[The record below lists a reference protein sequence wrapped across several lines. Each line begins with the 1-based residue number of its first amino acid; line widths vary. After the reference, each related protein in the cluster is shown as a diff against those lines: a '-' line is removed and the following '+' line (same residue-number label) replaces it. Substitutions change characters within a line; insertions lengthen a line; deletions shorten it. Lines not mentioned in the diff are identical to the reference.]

1 MNKTILIIVMATLCL
16 FLRVTAQHTVPK
28 TKVNPPIK
36 PLHIGQRMP
45 EVMLTNLHNYKTTSI
60 NLADFEAK
68 LIIIDFWAT
77 WCSPCVSMIPK
88 IDSLQKEF
96 KHDVQ
101 FISVSYQ
108 TAQEVTSF
116 MEKLEK
122 HKNVHYSVPYSTDD
136 NLLRF
141 MFPHKTLP
149 HYVWISA
156 NGTVKAITGLEELT
170 AANIDKMMAS
180 DSYTLPEKKDVRL
193 PYDFNKPF
201 LVNGNGGDGKQLIY
215 HSVLSGF
222 IPGLSS
228 TMKAERGDSVHVN
241 RLVLTN
247 CPLLWLYKHAYGNGY
262 TTYFQQNRI
271 VLEVDKPDELNSML
285 TGKAFRN
292 WLSMPNH
299 GVCYEL
305 QLPTKLSAQFYPV
318 MQQNLALLFPQY
330 TARIEKRKVKYM
342 ALIRLPGADKIKSSH
357 LNGKVI
363 ETFDPFGFK
372 VQNSTIQSIVS
383 RMQLQYQQFS
393 AFPFMDETGY
403 QGRVDLEITANLS
416 SVTDMNKALM
426 PYNLAWQERLADQDM
441 LVITDTKKIN

>member
-1 MNKTILIIVMATLCL
+1 MKKTILTLVMASLCL
-16 FLRVTAQHTVPK
+16 FLRVNAQT
-28 TKVNPPIK
+28 PIAK
-36 PLHIGQRMP
+36 SAIRNVIKAVEIGQRIP
-45 EVMLTNLHNYKTTSI
+45 EVGLDKLHNYKTPKM

-77 WCSPCVSMIPK
+77 WCSPCVAMIPK
-88 IDSLQKEF
+88 MESLQKEF

-108 TAQEVTSF
+108 SEKEVTTF

-122 HKNVHYSVPYSTDD
+122 QQGVHYTIPYSTDD
-136 NLLRF
+136 NMLRF

-156 NGTVKAITGLEELT
+156 NGTVKAITGVEEIT
-170 AANIDKMMAS
+170 AVNIDKMLGS
-180 DSYTLPEKKDVRL
+180 DSFTLPEKKEVSL
-193 PYDFNKPF
+193 PYDYNKPF

-222 IPGLSS
+222 VPGLSS
-228 TMKAERGDSVHVN
+228 TMKAERGDSIHVN
-241 RLVLTN
+241 RIVLTN
-247 CPLLWLYKHAYGNGY
+247 CPLLWLYKHAYGKGY

-271 VLEVDKPDELNSML
+271 LLEVKDPNELNSTL
-285 TGKAFRN
+285 TGNAFLN
-292 WLSMPNH
+292 WLSVPNH

-305 QLPTKLSAQFYPV
+305 QLPVMLSDQFYPV

-330 TARIEKRKVKYM
+330 TARVEKRQVKYM
-342 ALIRLPGADKIKSSH
+342 ALVRLPGADKIKSSH

-393 AFPFMDETGY
+393 DLPFMDETGY
-403 QGRVDLEITANLS
+403 QGRVDLAITANLS
-416 SVTDMNKALM
+416 SVSDMNRALM

>member
-1 MNKTILIIVMATLCL
+1 MNKTILTIVMATLCL

-28 TKVNPPIK
+28 RKVNPPIK

-45 EVMLTNLHNYKTTSI
+45 EVVLTNLHNYKTTSI

-96 KHDVQ
+96 QHDVQ
-101 FISVSYQ
+101 FVSVSYQ
-108 TAQEVTSF
+108 TAQEVTRF

-122 HKNVHYSVPYSTDD
+122 QNNVHYAIPYSTDD

-156 NGTVKAITGLEELT
+156 NGTVKAITGVEEIT
-170 AANIDKMMAS
+170 AANIDKMMAR
-180 DSYTLPEKKDVRL
+180 DSYTLPEKKDVSL
-193 PYDFNKPF
+193 PYDYNKPF
-201 LVNGNGGDGKQLIY
+201 LVNGNGGDGKELIY

-228 TMKAERGDSVHVN
+228 TMKAEKGDSLHIN

-247 CPLLWLYKHAYGNGY
+247 SPLLWLYKHAYGNGY
-262 TTYFQQNRI
+262 TTYFLQNR
-271 VLEVDKPDELNSML
+271 VLLEVAKPDELNSEL
-285 TGKAFRN
+285 TGNAFVN

-305 QLPTKLSAQFYPV
+305 QLPVKLSAQFYPV

-330 TARIEKRKVKYM
+330 TARIEKRMVKYM
-342 ALIRLPGADKIKSSH
+342 ALIRLPGADKIKTAH
-357 LNGKVI
+357 LNGQVI

-372 VQNSTIQSIVS
+372 VENSTIQSIVS

-393 AFPFMDETGY
+393 EFPFMDETGY
-403 QGRVDLEITANLS
+403 QGRVDINITAKLS
-416 SVTDMNKALM
+416 SVDDMNRALL
-426 PYNLAWQERLADQDM
+426 PYHLAWQERLADKNM
-441 LVITDTKKIN
+441 LVIIDTKKIN